1 MPEVKTLT
9 EDEIVKLKDLNNSFG
24 KTINAIGDIEIKLRL
39 LEQKAAELKQEKEL
53 LLKDY
58 DKLREKETEIS
69 EILLQKYGEGKID
82 IESGKIELL

>member
-9 EDEIVKLKDLNNSFG
+9 EDEIAKLKDLNNSFG

-53 LLKDY
+53 FLKDY

-69 EILLQKYGEGKID
+69 ETLLQKYGEGKID